1 MKTQMTLTR
10 TLFFTAIFIAV
21 FQPPNPVRAEETVE
35 QQTLPAADLN
45 DSRAQEIFDMA
56 MEERDTGRIFDA
68 IEKFEYILS
77 RRPSLNRARL
87 ELAVSYHRANRYED
101 ALREFQ
107 TVLDDPET
115 PEKVRLA
122 ILAYIAQLTSDE
134 ARPQSEHEFSY
145 YTRAG
150 VIYNSNINL
159 APLRGSIDYQIPD
172 GEDKASPGLDTFF
185 SASHRYRDKKPFD
198 GYRDK
203 KPFDVAGAATR
214 FEWQSQVSWTGNN
227 YTRNRDFSLNI
238 LSASTGPAFIS
249 TGRWRGAINVQVD
262 QTFFGNWTLGTFVSL
277 NPLLTFELG
286 NYRSLTLETSYMDNN
301 FSRDEDRGRD
311 GNSALAGAAYT
322 TLLGGIDNGLELGFR
337 LKDHSADDN
346 QYSYRSNE
354 LYIGGF
360 VGVATS
366 SNLYMNINVETF
378 SFDGPDTVSGKVRD
392 EREGR
397 YVLGYN
403 YDFSEGLLAGWTLNT
418 HISYTRNNSNVDVF
432 SYERKLF
439 AINLARYFL

>member
-1 MKTQMTLTR
+1 MKPHMTLSR
-10 TLFFTAIFIAV
+10 ILLLSAV
-21 FQPPNPVRAEETVE
+21 FFITFYPLKPTLAAETPDQKTPAPTPVPSA
-35 QQTLPAADLN
+35 LSD
-45 DSRAQEIFDMA
+45 DHAQKIFEMA
-56 MEERDTGRIFDA
+56 MEERDTGKIFDA

-87 ELAVSYHRANRYED
+87 ELAVSYHRASRYED

-134 ARPQSEHEFSY
+134 LRPQSEHEFSY
-145 YTRAG
+145 YTKAG
-150 VIYNSNINL
+150 ALYNSNINL

-172 GEDKASPGLDTFF
+172 DQDKASPGLDTFF
-185 SASHRYRDKKPFD
+185 SASHRYRDKKPL
-198 GYRDK
+198 
-203 KPFDVAGAATR
+203 DVAGAATN

-227 YTRNRDFSLNI
+227 YTRNSDFSLNI
-238 LSASTGPAFIS
+238 ISASTGPAFIS
-249 TGRWRGAINVQVD
+249 TGRWRGAINLQID
-262 QTFFGNWTLGTFVSL
+262 QTFFGNRTLGTFVSV
-277 NPLLTFELG
+277 NPLLTFDLG
-286 NYRSLTLETSYMDNN
+286 NYRSITVEASYMDNN
-301 FSRDEDRGRD
+301 FSRDEDQGRD
-311 GNSALAGAAYT
+311 GNATLAGAAYT
-322 TLLGGIDNGLELGFR
+322 TLLGGVNNGLEFGFR
-337 LKDHSADDN
+337 LRDRTADDN

-354 LYIGGF
+354 LYAGGF
-360 VGVATS
+360 VGVTTT
-366 SNLYMNINVETF
+366 SNLYLNINVENYD
-378 SFDGPDTVSGKVRD
+378 FDGPDTVSGKVRD

-403 YDFSEGLLAGWTLNT
+403 YDFSEGALAGWTLNT
-418 HISYTRNNSNVDVF
+418 HIAYTRNNSNVDAF